1 LKSERDMIRF
11 MLLRNSLTQTWLI
24 NRLEMAGIS
33 TDKTEMSSALS
44 GRRKGAKVEKI
55 IQKSL
60 EILRE
65 YEEKMAV
72 KEIANEKMA

>member
-1 LKSERDMIRF
+1 
-11 MLLRNSLTQTWLI
+11 
-24 NRLEMAGIS
+24 MAGIS